1 MISGIHHVASEVV
14 AELTADIIANTCFK
28 KGAPAATIVI
38 FAVCL
43 ASSDYDCDG

>member
-1 MISGIHHVASEVV
+1 MASEVV

-43 ASSDYDCDG
+43 SIERL